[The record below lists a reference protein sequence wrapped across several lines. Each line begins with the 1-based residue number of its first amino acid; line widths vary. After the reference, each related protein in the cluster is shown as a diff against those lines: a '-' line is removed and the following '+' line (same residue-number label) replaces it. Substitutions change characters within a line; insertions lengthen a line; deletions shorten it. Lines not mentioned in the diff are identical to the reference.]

1 VWVGNDEDQPMER
14 IVGGSLPAR
23 IWKDLMDRALFGTE
37 IAYLPTL
44 DSLGDN
50 GGPPVAGNPE
60 NPPPAADE
68 EPKCHF
74 LFFRVHC

>member
-1 VWVGNDEDQPMER
+1 
-14 IVGGSLPAR
+14 
-23 IWKDLMDRALFGTE
+23 MDRALFGTE
-37 IAYLPTL
+37 IASLPSL
-44 DSLGDN
+44 DSVGEN

-60 NPPPAADE
+60 NPPPAEED